1 MQDARPDFPAVGP
14 TATTG
19 PTLTTGPG
27 ECSGPDA
34 LGALDAATEV
44 FAAHRE
50 LLFSLVHNLLGT
62 VTDTEDVLQE
72 TWLSWASARRSH
84 IANSRAYLVRIAV
97 NQALARLRHARRDH
111 VGDPGPWLPQPLP
124 GTAGAEHG
132 AADGALRE
140 ESVSLALTV
149 VLATLTPLER
159 AVFVLREVFGYEHD
173 EIATLL
179 GRSPAAV
186 RQTARRARTS
196 VRSRRPRGAPG
207 PELRRAVTERFMSAA
222 LGGDLAALMEV
233 LAPDVAMWTDGAGT
247 LHIAQRVVEGRDR
260 VVRLVRAK
268 APRLPAGLTVR
279 YVNVHR
285 DPVALLFSGG
295 RLHTVVLLELTPEGD
310 RVSGIYGV
318 VDPENLTHAGPGR
331 SSNGCVADLA

>member
-1 MQDARPDFPAVGP
+1 MQDARPDSPTIGRAVTTDPEQCPVPEERPGLERSCDP
-14 TATTG
+14 TAF
-19 PTLTTGPG
+19 
-27 ECSGPDA
+27 
-34 LGALDAATEV
+34 DAATEV
-44 FAAHRE
+44 YAAHRE

-84 IANSRAYLVRIAV
+84 IANARAYLVRIAV
-97 NQALARLRHARRDH
+97 NQALARLRHARRDQ
-111 VGDPGPWLPQPLP
+111 VSDPGPWLPRPLLS
-124 GTAGAEHG
+124 TAGAE
-132 AADGALRE
+132 DGALRE

-149 VLATLTPLER
+149 VLETLTPLER
-159 AVFVLREVFGYEHD
+159 AVFVLREVFGYDHD

-186 RQTARRARTS
+186 RQTARRARTH

-247 LHIAQRVVEGRDR
+247 LHVARRVVAGRDR

-285 DPVALLFSGG
+285 EPAVLLFAGD
-295 RLHTVVLLELTPEGD
+295 RLHTVVVLELTPAGD

-318 VDPENLTHAGPGR
+318 VDPENLPH
-331 SSNGCVADLA
+331 VA

>member
-1 MQDARPDFPAVGP
+1 MQDARPDSPTIGRAV
-14 TATTG
+14 TTD
-19 PTLTTGPG
+19 PG
-27 ECSGPDA
+27 QCPVPEECPGLGHSCGPDT
-34 LGALDAATEV
+34 LDAATEV
-44 FAAHRE
+44 YAAHRE

-111 VGDPGPWLPQPLP
+111 VGDLGARLPQPLLS
-124 GTAGAEHG
+124 TAGAE
-132 AADGALRE
+132 DGALRE

-149 VLATLTPLER
+149 VLQTLTPLER
-159 AVFVLREVFGYEHD
+159 AVFVLREVFGYDHD

-186 RQTARRARTS
+186 RQTARRARTQ
-196 VRSRRPRGAPG
+196 VRLRRARGAPG

-247 LHIAQRVVEGRDR
+247 LHVAQRVVEGRDR

-285 DPVALLFSGG
+285 EPAVLLFAGD
-295 RLHTVVLLELTPEGD
+295 RLHTVVVLELTPAGD

-318 VDPENLTHAGPGR
+318 VDPENLT
-331 SSNGCVADLA
+331 LA